1 MKKFAILK
9 SEKKEKAGLVFDKLK
24 ECLASIGCEYVQVL
38 YDDKALPDDVDAL
51 ICVGGD
57 GTFLECARL
66 AYPSDKPLIGI
77 NTGRL
82 GFLTDVEFGEIGQM
96 VNKLCNNDYEIEER
110 MMLKLKLESNCYGSV
125 KSFALNDVVIKGEQ
139 LSKIVYLS
147 LFLHGEFI
155 DHIIGDGVVVAS
167 PTGSTAY
174 SMAAGGPIV
183 EPDMDV
189 MLVTPICPHSF
200 SNRTFVASSRRNIR
214 IVVDGNNVN
223 EPVVTL
229 DGKEHYILHKDDTL
243 NIVRSKRNLKIIK
256 LYDKNFYSVLCDKLY
271 MRKESNNEER

>member
-1 MKKFAILK
+1 MNKFAILK
-9 SEKKEKAGLVFDKLK
+9 SMKKEKADVVFEDLK
-24 ECLASIGCEYVQVL
+24 DSLSKAGCEYIEVSAT
-38 YDDKALPDDVDAL
+38 DKSLPEDVDAL

-57 GTFLECARL
+57 GTFLESARL

-82 GFLTDVEFGEIGQM
+82 GFLTDVEKSDIDQM
-96 VNKLCNNDYEIEER
+96 IKALCEDKYEIEER
-110 MMLKLKLESNCYGSV
+110 MMLKLMLESTQYGSI
-125 KSFALNDVVIKGEQ
+125 KSFALNDVVIKGMH

-147 LFLHGEFI
+147 LYLHGEFI

-174 SMAAGGPIV
+174 SLAAGGPIV

-200 SNRTFVASSRRNIR
+200 SARTFVANSRRSIR
-214 IVVDGNNVN
+214 IVIDGNNLN
-223 EPVVTL
+223 EPLVML
-229 DGKEHYILHKDDTL
+229 DGKEHYVLHQDDTL
-243 NIVRSKRNLKIIK
+243 EIVRSKKNLKIIK
-256 LYDKNFYSVLCDKLY
+256 LYDKNFYSVLCDKFYL
-271 MRKESNNEER
+271 RNENN